1 MGHYL
6 QPLTLTTQQNRTL
19 ASHSIA
25 TRLPDSVWVKLA
37 TLPNPYSHDEALL
50 LCRQSEDEW
59 LAWIPDQG
67 EIVLHVSE
75 FYFDSAW
82 N

>member
-1 MGHYL
+1 MGRYL
-6 QPLTLTTQQNRTL
+6 QPLTLTAQQHRTQAGN
-19 ASHSIA
+19 SIA
-25 TRLPDSVWVKLA
+25 ASMPDPVWVKLA
-37 TLPNPYSHDEALL
+37 ILPNSYSHDEALL

-59 LAWIPDQG
+59 LAWIPDHG
-67 EIVLHVSE
+67 EVILHVSE